1 MTSRPAT
8 EATSPGQADRLLAE
22 SHARYKAIFE
32 TVVDGIITIDER
44 GRIDAFNPAAE
55 RIFGYTPDEVIGR
68 NVSLLMPEPDHS
80 AHDGYL
86 ANYLRTGHA
95 GVIGIGREV
104 TGRRKDGSTFAMDL
118 AVAEERIGGRRH
130 FNGIVRDISAR
141 KAVERRLQETL
152 SLQSAILSS
161 ASYGIISTDAEGVI
175 RAFNAAAEGIL
186 GYRAGEVVGQHVP
199 TRLFHDPD
207 ELAADAVAL
216 SAELG
221 RPVAAG
227 METFALRI
235 AAGAYE
241 REWTYIRKNGS
252 RVPVRLSVS
261 ALRDASGSPAGFLGV
276 VSDVSEQRRAR
287 EQLQRFGSEM
297 QAIFTLS
304 PDGFVVQ
311 DEGGRVTYANPAFL
325 ALTGLAI
332 DTLQGAGEDE
342 LDRSLATL
350 GEPGHALASTAAMPD
365 GASDV
370 LRLARP
376 RPAVLKRSMRRI
388 QGEGGRNLGRV
399 LYFRDISS
407 EMELQR
413 MKSEFLAT
421 AAHELR
427 TPLAS
432 ILGFTELLMSQDYDA
447 ETRHDLVE
455 TIHRQSFN
463 LTGLV
468 SELLDLARI
477 EVRAGK
483 DFKIRAQALLPIIDA
498 TVRHLMVPGDP
509 RKVTL
514 TLASSLPPVMV
525 DADKLGQALLNLL
538 ANAYKYSPDGGTIEL
553 ATLTRQGAGGPQ
565 VGIAVTD
572 HGIGMSADVAARAG
586 ERFYRADHAGGI
598 PGAGLG
604 LSLVKE
610 ILDIHHG
617 ELQIETR
624 PGAGATVTLWL
635 PTA

>member
-1 MTSRPAT
+1 MTSGT
-8 EATSPGQADRLLAE
+8 EAEKPSRGNAETLLAE

-32 TVVDGIITIDER
+32 TVVDGIVTIDAR
-44 GRIDAFNPAAE
+44 GLIEAFNPAAE
-55 RIFGYTPDEVIGR
+55 RIFGYRADEVIGR
-68 NVSLLMPEPDHS
+68 NVSMLMPEPYHS

-86 ANYLRTGHA
+86 ANYLRTGRT

-104 TGRRKDGSTFAMDL
+104 TGLRKDGSTFPMDL
-118 AVAEERIGGRRH
+118 AVAEKNIAGERR
-130 FNGIVRDISAR
+130 FNGIVRDISTR

-152 SLQSAILSS
+152 ALQGAILSS
-161 ASYGIISTDAEGVI
+161 ASYGIIATDAEGLV
-175 RAFNAAAEGIL
+175 RTFNAAAEGIL
-186 GYRAGEVVGQHVP
+186 GYRAGEVVGRQVAL
-199 TRLFHDPD
+199 LFHDPD
-207 ELAADAVAL
+207 ELAADAAAL

-227 METFALRI
+227 VETFALRI

-241 REWTYIRKNGS
+241 REWTYIRKDGG

-261 ALRDASGSPAGFLGV
+261 ALRDGSDTPTGFLGV
-276 VSDVSEQRRAR
+276 VSDVSEQCQAR
-287 EQLQRFGSEM
+287 EKLQRFGSEM

-304 PDGFVVQ
+304 PDGFVAL
-311 DEGGRVTYANPAFL
+311 DERGQVTYANPAFL
-325 ALTGLAI
+325 ALTGAAVGS
-332 DTLQGAGEDE
+332 LQGIGEDD
-342 LDRSLATL
+342 LDARLA
-350 GEPGHALASTAAMPD
+350 ALCESGYDLAPVAAMPD

-370 LRLARP
+370 LHLARP
-376 RPAVLKRSMRRI
+376 RPAVLKRSVRRI
-388 QGEGGRNLGRV
+388 RGEGGRNLGRV
-399 LYFRDISS
+399 LYFRNITS

-447 ETRHDLVE
+447 ELRRDLVE
-455 TIHRQSFN
+455 TLHRQSSS
-463 LTGLV
+463 LVGLV
-468 SELLDLARI
+468 NELLDLARI

-483 DFKIRAQALLPIIDA
+483 DFTIRAQALLPIIDA

-514 TLASSLPPVMV
+514 KLAGSLPPVLA
-525 DADKLGQALLNLL
+525 DADKLGQALLNVL
-538 ANAYKYSPDGGTIEL
+538 ANAYKYSPKGGVIEL
-553 ATLTRQGAGGPQ
+553 ATLTRHGVGGLQ

-572 HGIGMSADVAARAG
+572 HGIGMYADAAARVG
-586 ERFYRADHAGGI
+586 ERFYRADNAGDI

-617 ELQIETR
+617 ELQIESR
-624 PGAGATVTLWL
+624 PGEGATVTLWL
-635 PTA
+635 PAA

>member
-118 AVAEERIGGRRH
+118 AVAEKNIAGERR

-141 KAVERRLQETL
+141 KAVEHRLQETL
-152 SLQSAILSS
+152 SLQSAILSC
-161 ASYGIISTDAEGVI
+161 ASYGIISTDARGI
-175 RAFNAAAEGIL
+175 IHMFNAAAEGIL
-186 GYRAGEVVGQHVP
+186 GYRAGEVVGQHRP
-199 TRLFHDPD
+199 SLFHDPD
-207 ELAADAVAL
+207 ELAADAAAL

-227 METFALRI
+227 TKAFSLRI

-241 REWTYIRKNGS
+241 REWTYIRKDGS

-261 ALRDASGSPAGFLGV
+261 ALRDASDNPAGFLGV

-287 EQLQRFGSEM
+287 ERLQRFGSEM

-304 PDGFVVQ
+304 PDGFVAL
-311 DEGGRVTYANPAFL
+311 DERGRVTYANPAFL
-325 ALTGLAI
+325 ALTGMAI
-332 DTLQGAGEDE
+332 GALQGAGEDE
-342 LDRSLATL
+342 LDRRLATL
-350 GEPGHALASTAAMPD
+350 CEPGHALASTAAMPD

-376 RPAVLKRSMRRI
+376 RAAVLKRSVRRI
-388 QGEGGRNLGRV
+388 QGEGGRPLGRV

-432 ILGFTELLMSQDYDA
+432 ILGFSELLMSQDYDA
-447 ETRHDLVE
+447 ETRRDLAE
-455 TIHRQSFN
+455 TIHRQSSN
-463 LTGLV
+463 LVGLV
-468 SELLDLARI
+468 NELLDLARI

-483 DFKIRAQALLPIIDA
+483 DFNIRAQALLPIIDA

-514 TLASSLPPVMV
+514 RLASSLPLVMV

-538 ANAYKYSPDGGTIEL
+538 ANAYKYSPNGGAIEL

-572 HGIGMSADVAARAG
+572 HGIGMNADAAARVG
-586 ERFYRADHAGGI
+586 ERFYRADNAGGI

-617 ELQIETR
+617 ELQIESR
-624 PGAGATVTLWL
+624 PGAGATATLWL
-635 PTA
+635 PAA